1 MIKNKERIP
10 LNEYT
15 IKTISGVRY
24 KVYSIYTENKDFKKL
39 FEDLII
45 TKAVQRQNKRC
56 GNKESAL

>member
-1 MIKNKERIP
+1 MTENKERIP

-15 IKTISGVRY
+15 IKNINGVCY
-24 KVYSIYTENKDFKKL
+24 KVCSIYTGNKDFKKL

-56 GNKESAL
+56 ADK

>member
-1 MIKNKERIP
+1 MTENKERIL

-15 IKTISGVRY
+15 TKTIRGVCY
-24 KVYSIYTENKDFKKL
+24 KVYSIYAGNKDFKKL

-56 GNKESAL
+56 ADK

>member
-1 MIKNKERIP
+1 MTENKEKVA

-15 IKTISGVRY
+15 IKNINGVCY
-24 KVYSIYTENKDFKKL
+24 KVYSIYTGNKDFKKL

-56 GNKESAL
+56 ADK